1 MDTKEIAK
9 VSEAGPKQP
18 RTRHWP
24 RVLLVVLLTSTVL
37 VGLGIWNATIP
48 DSTSGRITKRFHTMP
63 VAIQMAVSISRPQD
77 GLLFGEWIRARFAK
91 WCPHYAP
98 ASKMIF
104 EALDEPYGWA
114 VYSNL
119 PEGTKIKGSCP
130 QDVVLQYLAIVRHDN
145 GEIARIHPDGEGSF
159 VIAGDG
165 RPLLPVVPNGV
176 ALLDQ
181 FERGDAP

>member
-24 RVLLVVLLTSTVL
+24 RVLLVVLLTTAIL

-91 WCPHYAP
+91 GCPHYAP

-104 EALDEPYGWA
+104 EALDAPYGCA

-119 PEGTKIKGSCP
+119 AEGTKMKGSC
-130 QDVVLQYLAIVRHDN
+130 QQSVVLNYLAIVRLDKVV
-145 GEIARIHPDGEGSF
+145 IARIHL
-159 VIAGDG
+159 AGDG
-165 RPLLPVVPNGV
+165 
-176 ALLDQ
+176 
-181 FERGDAP
+181 